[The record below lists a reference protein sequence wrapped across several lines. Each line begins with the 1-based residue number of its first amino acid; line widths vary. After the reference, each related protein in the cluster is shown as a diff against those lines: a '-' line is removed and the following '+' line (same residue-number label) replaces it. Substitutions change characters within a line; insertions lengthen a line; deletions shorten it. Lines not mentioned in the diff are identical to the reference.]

1 MKTTL
6 LGIALIMA
14 FPVQSAFY
22 ATSDVD
28 GINDKQRYLQRT
40 FSDDA
45 QFGFR
50 CDSTR
55 YNRDI
60 FIVFGNTQNGSFIA
74 STNDQIQVK
83 LRVDR
88 GKVHDLNAVM
98 SNSNTKFVFIPNP
111 QKSLMNELKKGSNV
125 HLRAFHHGSHVYE
138 HKFDLSGSSR
148 AIDEVSSR
156 CDVVYQIDS
165 FSNLNR
171 EIMQLQRERDSKIRS
186 IEREYSQRI
195 AELRARYY

>member
-6 LGIALIMA
+6 LSIALLMA
-14 FPVQSAFY
+14 FPVHSAFY
-22 ATSDVD
+22 PTSDVD
-28 GINDKQRYLQRT
+28 GISDKQRYLQRT
-40 FSDDA
+40 FSGDA

-50 CDSTR
+50 CDSSR
-55 YNRDI
+55 YDREMY
-60 FIVFGNTQNGSFIA
+60 IVFGNTQNGEFIA
-74 STNDQIQVK
+74 STNARLEVK

-111 QKSLMNELKKGSNV
+111 HKSLMNELKKGSNV
-125 HLRAFHHGSHVYE
+125 HLRAFYRGTHVYE
-138 HKFDLSGSSR
+138 YQFSLSGSSR

-156 CDVVYQIDS
+156 CDVVYQTDS
-165 FSNLNR
+165 FSSLNR

-195 AELRARYY
+195 AELRAKYY